1 MARRAAQRAAG
12 SADGSA
18 DGSTGGAT
26 ALVRAHLEAKHS
38 IAIGWRLGGGVGLVE
53 WPLHNERV
61 TGGAD
66 RSPAHLEIVSGLA
79 AVLREEILGQAAD
92 CHGVGH
98 ETKLGVEEHR

>member
-1 MARRAAQRAAG
+1 MTGGGERGGERGGEHR
-12 SADGSA
+12 S
-18 DGSTGGAT
+18 STGGAT

-53 WPLHNERV
+53 WPLHDERV

-79 AVLREEILGQAAD
+79 AVLREEILLGQAAD

-98 ETKLGVEEHR
+98 ET